1 MRSSIETLLIQEI
14 GLDDLIAGKIG
25 TDLEK
30 QLLVLTMMMILYTHR
45 HTKQDVFIV
54 DARKILQQLGESHE
68 LKPIL
73 NGTVEE

>member
-14 GLDDLIAGKIG
+14 GLDDLVTGKIG

-30 QLLVLTMMMILYTHR
+30 QQLVLTMMMILYTHR

-54 DARKILQQLGESHE
+54 EAREILQQLEDSHE
-68 LKPIL
+68 LKPML
-73 NGTVEE
+73 NGTPEE